1 LTAKGGAQ
9 FLVASRR
16 GKFGLE
22 TRYAT
27 VAKVLSEAIGT
38 GRYPVGSVLPNELE
52 LAVEFGV
59 SRSTIRAALRELQV
73 SGLVSR
79 KKSAGTR
86 VEATSPSS
94 SRDGFT
100 QALSSI
106 EAIQQFG
113 FETIRD
119 VQSVGGIV
127 LDEGLAAKL
136 GCKPGSRWLKIS
148 SLRRLPDR
156 PDSLPIC
163 WTDVYIA
170 DSLAAEIREQ
180 ITDYRGIFG
189 DLIEEKTGR
198 RIVEIRQDIRATGVP
213 EALAGPLQTS
223 ANAHAL
229 EIRRQYVL
237 SPNTLVEVT
246 ISVHPADRFSYSTR
260 LRRQDSGK
268 R

>member
-1 LTAKGGAQ
+1 
-9 FLVASRR
+9 
-16 GKFGLE
+16 LE

-38 GRYPVGSVLPNELE
+38 GRYPVGSILPNELE

-59 SRSTIRAALRELQV
+59 SRSTVRAALRELQV

-86 VEATSPSS
+86 VEAASPSA

-119 VQSVGGIV
+119 VQSIGEIV
-127 LDEGLAAKL
+127 ADEALAAKL
-136 GCKPGSRWLKIS
+136 GCKPGSRWLKVS
-148 SLRRLPDR
+148 SLRRVPDR
-156 PDSLPIC
+156 PDSPPVC
-163 WTDVYIA
+163 WTDVYIT
-170 DSLAAEIREQ
+170 DSLAVDIRGQ
-180 ITDYRGIFG
+180 ITGYRGIFG

-198 RIVEIRQDIRATGVP
+198 RIVEIRQGISATGVP
-213 EALAGPLQTS
+213 DALAAPLQTS

-229 EIRRQYVL
+229 EIRRQYIL
-237 SPNTLVEVT
+237 SPSTLVEVT
-246 ISVHPADRFSYSTR
+246 VSVHPADRFSYSTR
-260 LRRQDSGK
+260 LRRQETGS